1 MSKST
6 FIASALTGMV
16 LLCLEGTFAIAH
28 PRSASSPSSLETKA
42 GEVLYITVSVK
53 GQNPTVVGEFR
64 HRTIPFFKIDETGR
78 YGALIGFDLS
88 DEPAQDEVRVQVQEG
103 LRTRLVERY
112 RVKVLR
118 TQFGIQELTLP
129 QEKVDL
135 DPETLKRVEEEQ
147 QQMLENLSSVREDRL
162 WKGPFVIPV
171 QGKVAGTFG
180 LKRVINGQPRNPHSG
195 EDIYAPEG
203 TAVAASNHGVVKLTG
218 DFFFSGKSIV
228 IDHGLGVFTMYFHL
242 SEIFVK
248 EGEPVPK
255 GQTIGLVGSTGRVTG
270 PHLHW
275 GARLNGARVN
285 PLSLIKLPL
294 NTLSV
299 EE

>member
-1 MSKST
+1 MSKFT
-6 FIASALTGMV
+6 FIASVLTSI
-16 LLCLEGTFAIAH
+16 LLQCLEGTFAIAH
-28 PRSASSPSSLETKA
+28 PRSASAPPPLETNV

-53 GQNPTVVGEFR
+53 GQNRVVVGEFR
-64 HRTIPFFKIDETGR
+64 DRTIPFFKIGETGQ
-78 YGALIGFDLS
+78 YGALIGIDLS
-88 DEPAQDEVRVQVQEG
+88 DEPAQDEVRVQIQEG
-103 LRTRLVERY
+103 SITRLVQRY
-112 RVKVLR
+112 RVKVRR

-147 QQMLENLSSVREDRL
+147 QQMLENLSSVRGERV
-162 WKGPFVIPV
+162 WRGPFVMPV
-171 QGKVAGTFG
+171 EGKVAGTFG
-180 LKRVINGQPRNPHSG
+180 LKRLINGQPRNPHSG

-203 TAVAASNHGVVKLTG
+203 TAVVASNHGLVRLTG

-242 SEIFVK
+242 SDIFVK
-248 EGEPVPK
+248 EGESVSK

-294 NTLSV
+294 HTLV
-299 EE
+299 TGE

>member
-1 MSKST
+1 MSKPI
-6 FIASALTGMV
+6 FIVSALTSIV
-16 LLCLEGTFAIAH
+16 LLCFEGTSAIAH
-28 PRSASSPSSLETKA
+28 PRSVSPSSPLETKA

-53 GQNPTVVGEFR
+53 EQNPVVVGEFR
-64 HRTIPFFKIDETGR
+64 HRTIPFFKIGETGR
-78 YGALIGFDLS
+78 YGALIGVDLL
-88 DEPAQDEVRVQVQEG
+88 DEPVQDEVRVQVREG
-103 LRTRLVERY
+103 SRTRLVERY

-135 DPETLKRVEEEQ
+135 DPETLRRVEEEQ
-147 QQMLENLSSVREDRL
+147 QQMLENLSSVRDERL

-171 QGKVAGTFG
+171 EGKVAGTFG

-203 TAVAASNHGVVKLTG
+203 TTVAASNHGVVKLTG

-248 EGEPVPK
+248 EGEPVSK

-294 NTLSV
+294 TTLRT